1 VGQNV
6 VVENKPGAGGTV
18 AAQAVLAA
26 PQDGHTLFVGH
37 VGTHSIDPHL
47 GQVTGFN
54 ANKDFR
60 PITAFLSFYSILV
73 VPSSLPVKNMQ
84 ELITLA
90 KTKPGGLSFA
100 SMGVGTTSHLL
111 GEMFKSATG
120 APMVHVPMKGSAQAV
135 TETAAARI
143 DVLFSSYL
151 SGQGFL
157 KDGRFKALGYAGPQ
171 RSALLPDVPTLA
183 EMGLANLE
191 YDQWFGFFAPAKV
204 PEAVVRKLNAELIK
218 ATQNPEMMSVIAA
231 QDASIITTSPE
242 GLERKISQESNRYG
256 DVIKQLGGK
265 LN

>member
-1 VGQNV
+1 
-6 VVENKPGAGGTV
+6 
-18 AAQAVLAA
+18 
-26 PQDGHTLFVGH
+26 
-37 VGTHSIDPHL
+37 
-47 GQVTGFN
+47 
-54 ANKDFR
+54 
-60 PITAFLSFYSILV
+60 
-73 VPSSLPVKNMQ
+73 
-84 ELITLA
+84 
-90 KTKPGGLSFA
+90 
-100 SMGVGTTSHLL
+100 
-111 GEMFKSATG
+111 
-120 APMVHVPMKGSAQAV
+120 
-135 TETAAARI
+135 
-143 DVLFSSYL
+143 
-151 SGQGFL
+151 L